1 MKHFFIIC
9 LLLLVYIPALPQASY
24 HVAGLVLDEN
34 NLPMPGC
41 HIQSNGHSTI
51 TDSKGRFIFNHVT
64 KDAINLHITSM
75 GYLSADTTLM
85 AQSNHH
91 IRIHMKPDHVQLA
104 EVAIQGN
111 RLKTSANQSRETV
124 SSRELT
130 QQMNGTLVRT
140 LDRQVGFNT
149 MDIGASSSKPVI
161 RGMGFNRV
169 VVVSNGIKQEGQQW
183 GADHGLE
190 MDPFLT
196 EQAEII
202 KGAASIEHG
211 SDAIGG
217 ILQLTSNRIPEN
229 GLSGSLQMLGKTVNE
244 TAGGSLLLQGS
255 NNRMYFKS
263 RATWLDYGDY
273 RIPTDTVIYLT
284 RKIPIHNRQLKNS
297 AGKEQDLYL
306 QVGIL
311 GDHWRSSISASRV
324 WQKSGFFPG
333 AHGVPDI
340 NRVQDDKNSRNID
353 YPFQNVE
360 HWSVTSN
367 TMLQTPHSAISFD
380 LGYQQNHRQEWSEFH
395 THYSNQQPPET
406 DPDLELDFDLR
417 TWSGNARWNF
427 RLTPQ
432 HAFTLGGQFQRQKNH
447 SEGYSF
453 LLPEF
458 ERTSTGT
465 YLKHDY
471 TISHKWQLN
480 AGFRYD
486 LVQLNTSGFFDPILY
501 DYMVA
506 TGSNEATALNY
517 ANRARAVART
527 LDAYSWIAGAR
538 FVPSERISMALN
550 VGESFRAPTP
560 NELTTNGIHHGSFR
574 HEVGDPT
581 LGSERGFYVDMVLDY
596 DWDDRKITLSP
607 YYYHFSNYLFLN
619 PTGEWSQ
626 LPHAGQIYR
635 FTQSEAVMMG
645 IELGYS
651 DIIGIHWEYE
661 LNGEYIQNYQKSS
674 ANYPLPFSP
683 PANAFAE
690 LTYIFQ
696 PHLEAQSIRI
706 SFHGKLVARQDRIA
720 RNEIATP
727 GYALMGAAIFIPIK
741 LGNIPAELNLQAH
754 NLFNTKYYNHISFY
768 RKLEIPEP
776 GRNIQLLINIPF

>member
-1 MKHFFIIC
+1 MKKFLIIW
-9 LLLLVYIPALPQASY
+9 LLILASTYVMAQSPY
-24 HVAGLVLDEN
+24 HVAGLVVDEN

-41 HIQSNGHSTI
+41 HVKSNGHYTV
-51 TDSKGRFIFNHVT
+51 TDNKGRFIFNPIT
-64 KDAINLHITSM
+64 KEAIDIQVSSI
-75 GYLSADTTLM
+75 GYFNADTTLI

-91 IRIHMKPDHVQLA
+91 IRIHMVPDHIQLA
-104 EVAIQGN
+104 EVAVRGN
-111 RLKTSANQSRETV
+111 RLKTSANQSRETI

-149 MDIGASSSKPVI
+149 MDIGASASKPVI

-169 VVVSNGIKQEGQQW
+169 VVVNNGIKQEGQQW

-229 GLSGSLQMLGKTVNE
+229 GLTGSIQMLGKTVNE

-255 NNRMYFKS
+255 NNRLYFKG
-263 RATWLDYGDY
+263 RTTWLDYGDY

-297 AGKEQDLYL
+297 AGKEQDLYF
-306 QVGIL
+306 QAGIL
-311 GDHWRSSISASRV
+311 GHHWRSSVSASRV

-333 AHGVPDI
+333 SHGVPDI

-353 YPFQNVE
+353 FPYQNVE
-360 HWSVTSN
+360 HWNITSN

-395 THYSNQQPPET
+395 THYSNQLPPET
-406 DPDLELDFDLR
+406 DPDLELDFDLQ

-427 RLTPQ
+427 RITPQ
-432 HAFTLGGQFQRQKNH
+432 HAFTVGGQFQWQKNN
-447 SEGYSF
+447 SAGYSF

-458 ERTSTGT
+458 ERTSTGA

-471 TISHKWQLN
+471 TISQKWQLN

-486 LVQLNTSGFFDPILY
+486 FVNLNTSGFYDPVLY
-501 DYMVA
+501 DYMIG
-506 TGSNEATALNY
+506 TGSNQTAAQNY
-517 ANRARAVART
+517 ASRATSVTRN
-527 LDAYSWIAGAR
+527 LDDYSWIAGTKYI
-538 FVPSERISMALN
+538 PSQRISMALN

-574 HEVGDPT
+574 HEVGDSS
-581 LGSERGFYVDMVLDY
+581 LSSERGIYLDAVIDY
-596 DWDDRKITLSP
+596 EWDDRKITLSP
-607 YYYHFSNYLFLN
+607 YYYHFSNYIFLN

-635 FTQSEAVMMG
+635 FTESEAVMMG
-645 IELGYS
+645 IELGYM

-661 LNGEYIQNYQKSS
+661 LNGEWIHNYQKST

-683 PANAFAE
+683 PANAFAQ

-696 PHLEAQSIRI
+696 PHLEAQSIRF
-706 SFHGKLVARQDRIA
+706 SLHGKLTAQQNRIA
-720 RNEIATP
+720 RNEVTTP
-727 GYALMGAAIFIPIK
+727 GHALLGAAIFVPVK
-741 LGNIPAELNLQAH
+741 FGNIPAEINLQAH
-754 NLFNTKYYNHISFY
+754 NLFNKKYYNHISFY

>member
-1 MKHFFIIC
+1 MKQFIIIW
-9 LLLLVYIPALPQASY
+9 LLLLSSMYAMPQSSY
-24 HVAGLVLDEN
+24 HVAGLVVDEN
-34 NLPMPGC
+34 NQPMPGC
-41 HIQSNGHSTI
+41 HVKSNGQLTV
-51 TDSKGRFIFNHVT
+51 TDNKGRFIFNHVT
-64 KDAINLHITSM
+64 KEAFDLEVSAM
-75 GYLSADTTLM
+75 GYFNADTTLM

-91 IRIHMKPDHVQLA
+91 IRIHMKPDQVQLA
-104 EVAIQGN
+104 EVSVQGN

-149 MDIGASSSKPVI
+149 MDIGASASKPVI

-244 TAGGSLLLQGS
+244 TAGGTLLLQGS
-255 NNRMYFKS
+255 NNRLFFKG

-273 RIPTDTVIYLT
+273 RIPTDTVLYLT

-297 AGKEQDLYL
+297 AGEEQDLYL
-306 QVGIL
+306 QAGIL
-311 GDHWRSSISASRV
+311 GQHWRSSISASRV

-340 NRVQDDKNSRNID
+340 DRVQIDHSSRNID
-353 YPFQNVE
+353 FPYQNVE

-367 TMLQTPHSAISFD
+367 TMIQTPHSAISFD

-395 THYSNQQPPET
+395 THYSNQLPPET
-406 DPDLELDFDLR
+406 DPDLELDFDLK

-432 HAFTLGGQFQRQKNH
+432 HAFTLGGQFQWQKNF
-447 SEGYSF
+447 SAGYSF

-471 TISHKWQLN
+471 TISEKWQLN

-486 LVQLNTSGFFDPILY
+486 LVHLNTSGFYDPILY
-501 DYMVA
+501 DYMLS
-506 TGSNEATALNY
+506 TGSNEASAQNY
-517 ANRARAVART
+517 ARRATAVDRT
-527 LDAYSWIAGAR
+527 LDDYSWIAGAR
-538 FVPSERISMALN
+538 FVASKRLSLALN
-550 VGESFRAPTP
+550 MGESFRAPTP

-581 LGSERGFYVDMVLDY
+581 LGSERGFYLDAVMDY

-635 FTQSEAVMMG
+635 FTQSEAAMMG

-651 DIIGIHWEYE
+651 DIIGIYWEYE
-661 LNGEYIQNYQKSS
+661 LNGEYIHNYQKNT

-706 SFHGKLVARQDRIA
+706 SLHGKLTARQNRIA
-720 RNEIATP
+720 RNEVPTP
-727 GYALMGAAIFIPIK
+727 GYALLGAAIFIPVK

-754 NLFNTKYYNHISFY
+754 NLFNTRYYNHISFY

-776 GRNIQLLINIPF
+776 GRNVQLLINIPF